1 METLIEF
8 LPLLAFY
15 VAYKLGGI
23 YVGVAV
29 LMGAMA
35 VLLAWRKLTGRKISA
50 MLWGSTALAFIF
62 GSATLVLHD
71 VHFIQWK
78 PTIFYWLL
86 AVVFLGSHFIGAQP
100 LAQRFLEPALGKDLQ
115 VVGRDWRIVNLS
127 WVIFWLLLG
136 GVNLYVVRNFSEAA
150 WVNFKAFGTT
160 ATMFVFMIAQVF
172 WLNRRATAAVP
183 IAPPQSDPA
192 DSGPA

>member
-8 LPLLAFY
+8 APLLAFL

-29 LMGAMA
+29 LMAAMA
-35 VLLAWRKLTGRKISA
+35 ALLLWRKLTGRPISA

-62 GSATLVLHD
+62 GTATLVLHD
-71 VHFIQWK
+71 ARFIQMK

-86 AVVFLGSHFIGAQP
+86 ALVFMGSHFVGSQP
-100 LAQRFLEPALGKDLQ
+100 LAQRFLEPAMGKDLQ
-115 VVGRDWRIVNLS
+115 VASRDWRSVNLT
-127 WVIFWLLLG
+127 WIAFWLLLG
-136 GVNLYVVRNFSEAA
+136 AANIYVVRNFSEAA
-150 WVNFKAFGTT
+150 WVNFKVIGTT

-172 WLNRRATAAVP
+172 WLSRRAKP
-183 IAPPQSDPA
+183 ITPVASSSSDSA
-192 DSGPA
+192 GPDQA